1 MPAERLPPSQRDP
14 IFGHAGDPRVA
25 ASIVLAG
32 IVAALIGGVFMA
44 IGPQLKDKPVRAIS
58 ARGDAV
64 CENQTWPSIDQ
75 RCLVRANTESTARAA
90 PAKIEDDA
98 KLSPLTATGAPVKI
112 QAAPQEA
119 TVSPS
124 PDNSGAA
131 SHVAGPPA
139 RTDATVGIA
148 SNDPQ
153 EFQQERIV
161 EPRRRPH
168 RQPFPF
174 GLPFGFR
181 F

>member
-1 MPAERLPPSQRDP
+1 MPAERQPPSQRDP

-32 IVAALIGGVFMA
+32 VVAALIGGVFMA
-44 IGPQLKDKPVRAIS
+44 IGPQLKDKPVRVVG

-64 CENQTWPSIDQ
+64 CENQTWPAIDQ
-75 RCLVRANTESTARAA
+75 RCLVRAKTES
-90 PAKIEDDA
+90 PATTTLAKTEDDA

-112 QAAPQEA
+112 QPAPQEA
-119 TVSPS
+119 TVAPASN
-124 PDNSGAA
+124 NSGAA
-131 SHVAGPPA
+131 NDVAPA
-139 RTDATVGIA
+139 RADATVGMA
-148 SNDPQ
+148 GNDPQ
-153 EFQQERIV
+153 EFQEERVV
-161 EPRRRPH
+161 ERKRPR